1 MRRINS
7 DKFYWKIEISVLL
20 SKIICYM
27 RLKDLLKI
35 KSAKF
40 SIRFKNPYYCNLKFF
55 TFIKNVNLIV

>member
-1 MRRINS
+1 
-7 DKFYWKIEISVLL
+7 
-20 SKIICYM
+20 M

-55 TFIKNVNLIV
+55 TFIKNLNLIV